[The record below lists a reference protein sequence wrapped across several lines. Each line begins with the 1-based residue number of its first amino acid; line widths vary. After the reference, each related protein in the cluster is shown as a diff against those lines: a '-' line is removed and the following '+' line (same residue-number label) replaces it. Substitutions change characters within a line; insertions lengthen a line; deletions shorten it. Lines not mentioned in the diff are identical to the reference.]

1 MDLTEAVTWL
11 NETTD
16 GIDGIEYDHTA
27 AAIRTVLAELDR
39 LREIEA
45 RAIDE
50 RDRAVPRRAS
60 MTTLQASDGRKAAAR
75 SILGGAA
82 S

>member
-1 MDLTEAVTWL
+1 MDLREAVAELT
-11 NETTD
+11 ES
-16 GIDGIEYDHTA
+16 IEPPSYAPDA
-27 AAIRTVLAELDR
+27 DAIRVVLAELER
-39 LREIEA
+39 LRQIEA

-75 SILGGAA
+75 SILRRDA